1 MISNVNKKTKED
13 LLEEF
18 SNHTSHNTLE
28 GEQYTA
34 AIIVK
39 SSADIQLSAKEIK
52 EAVDR
57 FKIVVE
63 NVGKSS
69 DKLSGKLFWLN
80 VVLAFATLIGAIATL
95 VLAFK

>member
-1 MISNVNKKTKED
+1 MISDVNNKTKEE

-18 SNHTSHNTLE
+18 SRHTSHNTLE

-39 SSADIQLSAKEIK
+39 SSSDIQSSAQEIK
-52 EAVDR
+52 EAVDQ
-57 FKIVVE
+57 FKVVAE
-63 NVGKSS
+63 SIGKSS

-80 VVLAFATLIGAIATL
+80 VVLASATLIGAIAT
-95 VLAFK
+95 VILAFK